1 MDPINIL
8 IGINIIAV
16 FGAIIPAAKKG
27 FKSVVA
33 EHREKPKSYLQR
45 LPNTLATISLIA
57 LIIAVFQIGTLEY
70 KTDNN
75 LLRLLA
81 FAVYV
86 VFSWVQIWVYK
97 SLGDNYSQDVVIFKK
112 HSLITTGPYKYIR
125 HPQYAAQILVDIA
138 AAFATLSYVVL
149 ILAIIEI
156 PFLIKRGFFEDKL
169 LKKYFGEKFDNYKKK
184 SGFMFPFLG

>member
-16 FGAIIPAAKKG
+16 FGANIPAAKKG

-33 EHREKPKSYLQR
+33 EHREKPKSYLQQ
-45 LPNTLATISLIA
+45 LPNTLATLSLIA

-70 KTDNN
+70 KTGNN
-75 LLRLLA
+75 LLRLFS
-81 FAVYV
+81 FAAYV

-184 SGFMFPFLG
+184 SGFLFPFLG